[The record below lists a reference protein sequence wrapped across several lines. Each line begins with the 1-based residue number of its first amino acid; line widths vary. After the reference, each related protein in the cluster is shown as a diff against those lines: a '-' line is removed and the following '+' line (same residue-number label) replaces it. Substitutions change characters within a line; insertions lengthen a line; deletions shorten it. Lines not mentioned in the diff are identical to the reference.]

1 MVNWNF
7 DYVIPSLLMI
17 VVIMGFYFALPRLPI
32 RMNKLFLAILVN
44 EAIVILFDI
53 ISSWADN
60 NYQTIAAPILV
71 LLNSVFFISF
81 AARMYLYYC
90 FTAALLRVDTYA
102 KRIHTVIIALPILFL
117 QLLVLIGFVH
127 GTIFYIDDTGYHRG
141 PFHGLIYVVSF
152 FYVIYSFFIMFKLRD
167 RIRRK
172 RERYGIFFFNIII
185 FVGLIFRYALPNVLL
200 FDTFCM
206 MSDMVIYL
214 VFANP
219 EGYLERRSYTFNSKA
234 LRSYVEENLGKG
246 GFKMLA
252 FILND
257 YHDMRE
263 IYGGVQMDQGISLI
277 SAHLIKCYPKCIN
290 FYYNNGRFI
299 ILGDNR
305 TEFEV
310 IHEELRNRFKL
321 PWRAFNAEL
330 YLDAC
335 YALLDCNK
343 NYKSVDEVFN
353 TLNLLLEKTESI
365 GDDYNIVS
373 DEGTLQ
379 DYEERLEVKKALEY
393 AVDNDRVEVFLQPL
407 LNAATRQVVGAE
419 ALSRI
424 RDIDGKII
432 PPGEFIPIAE
442 MNGRINQLGEQVFEK
457 VCKFIAS
464 NDLEKL
470 GLEFINVNLSPIQFM
485 RSDLVDRFS
494 SIIRKYEVDP
504 NLIHLEIT
512 EVFIMDE
519 FLMEKQIQI
528 MQKSGFKFVL
538 DDYGKGYSNIS
549 RMKRSPFINIKLDME
564 VVWDYCKEPDAILPM
579 MIKAF
584 KAMDFGITAEGIETE
599 KMAEEM
605 TSMGVDYL
613 QGMLFS
619 PPIPEDEFV
628 KKYSSK

>member
-1 MVNWNF
+1 MINWNF
-7 DYVIPSLLMI
+7 DYVIPSLLMLS
-17 VVIMGFYFALPRLPI
+17 VLMGFYYALPRLPI

-60 NYQTIAAPILV
+60 NYQVISTPILI

-102 KRIHTVIIALPILFL
+102 KRIHTIIVALPIIFL
-117 QLLVLIGFVH
+117 QLLVLIGFVQ

-141 PFHGLIYVVSF
+141 PFHSLIYVVSF
-152 FYVIYSFFIMFKLRD
+152 FYVIYSFIIMFRLRD

-172 RERYGIFFFNIII
+172 RERYGIFFFNFII
-185 FVGLIFRYALPNVLL
+185 FVGLIFRYSLPKVLL

-219 EGYLERRSYTFNSKA
+219 EGFLERRSYTFNSKA
-234 LRSYVEENLGKG
+234 LRSYVEENLGKR

-252 FILND
+252 FVLND

-263 IYGGVQMDQGISLI
+263 IYGGVQMDQGIALI
-277 SAHLIKCYPKCIN
+277 SAHLIKCYPKCVN

-299 ILGDNR
+299 ILGDNK

-343 NYKSVDEVFN
+343 VYRSVDEVFN
-353 TLNLLLEKTESI
+353 TLNLLLDKTESL
-365 GDDYNIVS
+365 GDDYNILS

-379 DYEERLEVKKALEY
+379 DYEDRLDVKKALEY
-393 AVDNDRVEVFLQPL
+393 AVDNDKVEVFLQPL
-407 LNAATRQVVGAE
+407 LNSATRKVIGAE

-424 RDIDGKII
+424 RDADGKII
-432 PPGEFIPIAE
+432 SPGAFIPIAE

-457 VCKFIAS
+457 VCRFIS
-464 NDLEKL
+464 ENDIETM

-485 RSDLVDRFS
+485 RSDLVDRFT
-494 SIIRKYEVDP
+494 SIINKYDVNPE
-504 NLIHLEIT
+504 LIHLEIT
-512 EVFIMDE
+512 EVFMIDE
-519 FLMEKQIQI
+519 LQMERQINILQR
-528 MQKSGFKFVL
+528 SGFKFVL
-538 DDYGKGYSNIS
+538 DDYGKGYSNLS
-549 RMKRSPFINIKLDME
+549 RMKRSPFVNIKLDME
-564 VVWDYCKEPDAILPM
+564 VVWDYCNEPDVFIPM
-579 MIKAF
+579 MVKAF
-584 KAMDFGITAEGIETE
+584 KEMDLGITAEGIETE
-599 KMAEEM
+599 QMADAM
-605 TSMGVDYL
+605 TDIGVDYL

>member
-7 DYVIPSLLMI
+7 DYVIPSLLML

-71 LLNSVFFISF
+71 LLNAVFFISF

-102 KRIHTVIIALPILFL
+102 KRIHTVIVALPILFL

-185 FVGLIFRYALPNVLL
+185 FVGLFFRMLLPKVLL

-219 EGYLERRSYTFNSKA
+219 ENYLERRSYTFNSKA

-277 SAHLIKCYPKCIN
+277 SAHLIKCYPKCLN

-305 TEFEV
+305 TEFED

-365 GDDYNIVS
+365 GDDYNILT
-373 DEGTLQ
+373 DEEIHQ
-379 DYEERLEVKKALEY
+379 DYEDRLEVKKALEY
-393 AVDNDRVEVFLQPL
+393 AVDNDKVEVFLQPFMDSK
-407 LNAATRQVVGAE
+407 TRKVIGAE

-424 RDIDGKII
+424 RDSAGKII

-457 VCKFIAS
+457 VCRFIS
-464 NDLEKL
+464 ENDIETM

-485 RSDLVDRFS
+485 RADLVDRFT
-494 SIIRKYEVDP
+494 SIINKYDVNPE
-504 NLIHLEIT
+504 LIHLEIT
-512 EVFIMDE
+512 EVFMIDE
-519 FLMEKQIQI
+519 LQMERQINILQS
-528 MQKSGFKFVL
+528 SGFKFVL
-538 DDYGKGYSNIS
+538 DDYGKGYSNLS
-549 RMKRSPFINIKLDME
+549 RMKRSPFVNIKLDME
-564 VVWDYCKEPDAILPM
+564 VVWDYCNEPDVFIPM
-579 MIKAF
+579 MVKAF
-584 KAMDFGITAEGIETE
+584 KEMDLGITAEGIETE
-599 KMAEEM
+599 QMADAM
-605 TSMGVDYL
+605 TDIGVDYL